1 MPIKYKIDVLAALKA
16 AGYNTNRIRKEKLL
30 SESTLQRLRKG
41 ELINGENLGKLC
53 ELLRCQP
60 GDILEYVP
68 EELPSRAVEAPPA
81 PELSE
86 DVPELSK
93 VPTISKEGLTES
105 QLSSGVEV
113 LDLSINDYNMVK
125 RAKCN
130 TVEELID
137 GLNSPKCVLSK
148 SSRAYR
154 AIVEAI
160 DYLKEIQ

>member
-1 MPIKYKIDVLAALKA
+1 MPIKYDKLIALMREKGITSYTLKRDNIIGQATYKKIMEGGDIDTRTIAKLC
-16 AGYNTNRIRKEKLL
+16 KLL
-30 SESTLQRLRKG
+30 E
-41 ELINGENLGKLC
+41 
-53 ELLRCQP
+53 CQP

-68 EELPSRAVEAPPA
+68 EEAPPT
-81 PELSE
+81 PEVAE

-125 RAKCN
+125 RAKCD

-160 DYLKEIQ
+160 DYLKENL

>member
-1 MPIKYKIDVLAALKA
+1 MPITYKIDVLAALKA
-16 AGYNTNRIRKEKLL
+16 AGYSTYKLRKEKILA
-30 SESTLQRLRKG
+30 ESTLQQFRNSD
-41 ELINGENLGKLC
+41 IVSNENLSRVC

-68 EELPSRAVEAPPA
+68 EEAPPA
-81 PELSE
+81 PEVAE

-137 GLNSPKCVLSK
+137 GLNSPECVLSK

-160 DYLKEIQ
+160 DYLKENL